1 MQFNNPGRQEISR
14 MLSEASTIAVVGLS
28 PNPHRDSHTV
38 SKAMQQFGY
47 RIIPVRPK
55 ADEILGEQVY
65 PDLKSLPEVP
75 DIVNVFRAPE
85 HVPAIVDDCIELGVK
100 VLWLQEGVVN
110 IKAAERARA
119 HGITVV
125 MDLCIFREWVALKGG
140 ATP

>member
-14 MLSEASTIAVVGLS
+14 ILSEANSIAVVGLS
-28 PNPHRDSHTV
+28 PKPHRDSHTV

-47 RIIPVRPK
+47 RIIPVRPD
-55 ADEILGEQVY
+55 ANEILGERVY
-65 PDLKSLPEVP
+65 PDLKALPEVP
-75 DIVNVFRAPE
+75 DIVDVFRAPE
-85 HVPAIVDDCIELGVK
+85 HVPPIVDDCIELGVK

-110 IKAAERARA
+110 VKAAERARA